1 MATFT
6 TRLGIRKPAG
16 TDLVTVTTD
25 INASMDMLDTAI
37 DRICTSSTRPSSP
50 FLGERCYETDTK
62 NYIVHNGTQWEH
74 LSLPV
79 VSALANIL
87 APYLNQHVVLSTD
100 GKIYRCTNTVGPVWT
115 ALGSVGLSTT
125 QQSAP
130 GNSGT
135 YSGTT
140 YTETRTGA
148 GGTECQVALVAPPS
162 GKVKISWSCGLTISN
177 AAGFALMSWV
187 FRTGSTLG
195 SGTVVQAA
203 SDSVVCQNTGL
214 TAENSFA
221 QFFIMTGLTPGSSYN
236 VCGAYRTTSGH
247 TGTFNRPKILV
258 EPVLS

>member
-1 MATFT
+1 MATNT
-6 TRLGIRKPAG
+6 TRLALRKPVG
-16 TDLVTVTTD
+16 TDIVQVALDVSG
-25 INASMDMLDTAI
+25 SMDTLDAAI

-50 FLGERCYETDTK
+50 FLGMRCYETDTK
-62 NYIVHNGTQWEH
+62 NFILYNGTQWQHDE
-74 LSLPV
+74 LSI

-100 GKIYRCTNTVGPVWT
+100 GRIYRCTNTVGPVWT
-115 ALGSVGLSTT
+115 ALGSVGLSST

-135 YSGTT
+135 VSGTT
-140 YTETRTGA
+140 YVEARTGS
-148 GGTECQVALVAPPS
+148 GGVECQVALIAPPS
-162 GKVKISWSCGLTISN
+162 GKVKISWSCGLTINN

-187 FRTGSTLG
+187 FRTGATLG
-195 SGTVVQAA
+195 AGTVVQGA

-214 TAENSFA
+214 TAENSYA
-221 QFFIMTGLTPGSSYN
+221 QFFIMTGLTAGSSYN
-236 VCGAYRTTSGH
+236 VSAAYRTTSGH